1 MGLEILQN
9 TYLSEKMHFAVKR
22 GCEWMEILF
31 PSIEDKSK

>member
-22 GCEWMEILF
+22 VEIGGE
-31 PSIEDKSK
+31 IAGI